1 MYALA
6 EYGAFLVLMLL
17 GGGFSFVLIA
27 AILIILEGVNAATR
41 TLRVR

>member
-1 MYALA
+1 
-6 EYGAFLVLMLL
+6 MLL